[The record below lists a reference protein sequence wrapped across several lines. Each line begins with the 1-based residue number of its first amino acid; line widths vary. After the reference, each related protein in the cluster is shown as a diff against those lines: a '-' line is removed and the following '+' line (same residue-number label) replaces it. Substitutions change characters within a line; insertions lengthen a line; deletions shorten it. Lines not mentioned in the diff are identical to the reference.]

1 MKCLKLLTL
10 LLTMLSYQSWNA
22 QIFIADTN
30 VCGNAEVMF
39 KDVHLIPLGKTVV
52 NRFWD
57 FDGVNKDTTASD
69 SVYFSYS
76 NTVAGNPLTVSLTVV
91 YDDASTA
98 SFTRIIQTRNGNK
111 GCPWTRRK

>member
-1 MKCLKLLTL
+1 
-10 LLTMLSYQSWNA
+10 
-22 QIFIADTN
+22 
-30 VCGNAEVMF
+30 MF

-98 SFTRIIQTRNGNK
+98 SFTRIIFVWALPIIDSFKTNRLITCPGVQMRFETYIKMQTK
-111 GCPWTRRK
+111 